1 MTGNPSGAGWLNRTV
16 WGMAVTSFLS
26 DLGHEAQSTLLP
38 GFMAALGL
46 PPAALGL
53 VEGVADAASS
63 FMKLL
68 AGWFSDR
75 LGRRKEL
82 VVFGYVA
89 TGLSSGIIALASGW
103 PLILAGK
110 FFGWVGRGGK
120 APLRDAL
127 LTDSIPPEARGRAF
141 GFHRAGDTLGAILGP
156 VAAVALMAWGAG
168 RGLAGSAHAGSAH
181 AALWSRTLIAWTL
194 VPGVLSGLA
203 FALLVPERARHPRQR
218 PSFRH
223 ALRQMTVPFRRLLG
237 AVGCFGAGDFNHTL
251 LILAATQL
259 LAPRLGPAVAA
270 TWGGML
276 YVLHNVVYA
285 LSAYPV
291 GALADRARSH
301 RRILGLGYALGAVVP
316 LLLIPCFN
324 RGGAGLPALAGIF
337 ALAGLVNG
345 IKDTLEGATA
355 ADLVPADHRGLGFG
369 LLGGVNGF
377 GDLLSSA
384 VVGLLWTL
392 HPALGFGYA
401 AVLMGMGA
409 AAMLA

>member
-1 MTGNPSGAGWLNRTV
+1 MNPKASGAAWLNRTV

-46 PPAALGL
+46 PPAALGV
-53 VEGVADAASS
+53 VEGAADAASS

-89 TGLSSGIIALASGW
+89 TGLSSGFIALAAGW

-127 LTDSIPPEARGRAF
+127 LTDSIPAEARGRAF
-141 GFHRAGDTLGAILGP
+141 GFHRFGDTLGAILGP
-156 VAAVALMAWGAG
+156 MAAVSLMAWGAG
-168 RGLAGSAHAGSAH
+168 RGLP
-181 AALWSRTLIAWTL
+181 ALGWSRTLIAWTL

-203 FALLVPERARHPRQR
+203 FAVLVPERARLPRQR
-218 PSFRH
+218 PPFRH
-223 ALRQMTVPFRRLLG
+223 ALAQMPGPFRRLLG
-237 AVGCFGAGDFNHTL
+237 AVGTFGAGDFNHTL

-259 LAPRLGPAVAA
+259 LAPRLGLARAA
-270 TWGGML
+270 TWGGLL

-291 GALADRARSH
+291 GALADRARNH
-301 RRILGLGYALGAVVP
+301 RRILACGYALGAAVP
-316 LLLIPCFN
+316 LLLIPCFL
-324 RGGAGLPALAGIF
+324 RGAAALPALAGIF

-345 IKDTLEGATA
+345 IKDTLEGVAA

-369 LLGGVNGF
+369 LLGGVNGA
-377 GDLLSSA
+377 GDLVSSA

-401 AVLMGMGA
+401 AGLMALGA
-409 AAMLA
+409 AAMLVAA